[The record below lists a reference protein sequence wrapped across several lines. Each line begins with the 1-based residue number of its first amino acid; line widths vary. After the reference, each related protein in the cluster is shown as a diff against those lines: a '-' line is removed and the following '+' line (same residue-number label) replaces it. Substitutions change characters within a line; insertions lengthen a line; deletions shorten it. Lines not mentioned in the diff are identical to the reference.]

1 VWEKRKYE
9 IKKWRERMAGAKHDK
24 NVTKPNLHDISLG
37 KEWREPKKTKKR
49 DYAEF
54 KLALV

>member
-1 VWEKRKYE
+1 
-9 IKKWRERMAGAKHDK
+9 MAGAKHDK